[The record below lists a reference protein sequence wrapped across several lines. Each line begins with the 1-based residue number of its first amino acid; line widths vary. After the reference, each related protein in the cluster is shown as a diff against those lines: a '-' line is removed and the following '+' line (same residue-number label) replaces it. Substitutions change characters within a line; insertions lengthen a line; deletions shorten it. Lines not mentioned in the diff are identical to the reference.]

1 MITVPFQQQFTWRKL
16 GYLYY
21 TNSLEYRTVLE
32 QNPQW
37 DVTQLPPLGA
47 TLTVPST
54 ASTTGG
60 LEQSSFVFGLPQGEI
75 SEVIFPFDT
84 ETSYVQALNRY
95 TVAGVQNRSVI
106 NGLSMET
113 NQAITGLQ

>member
-21 TNSLEYRTVLE
+21 TNSLEYRSVLE

-37 DVTQLPPLGA
+37 DVTELPPLGA
-47 TLTVPST
+47 TLTLPNT
-54 ASTTGG
+54 TGTTGG
-60 LEQSSFVFGLPQGEI
+60 LEQSSFVLGLSQNETA
-75 SEVIFPFDT
+75 EVIYPFDT
-84 ETSYVQALNRY
+84 EISYAQALNRY
-95 TVAGVQNRSVI
+95 TIAGVQNRSVI